1 MGNSVFLS
9 SGDKYLGKLL
19 GFPKGCQVPFR
30 VPRGNVGF
38 LGKHCSVKGTPLA
51 WRGEFRG
58 FCGVVPGSL
67 DFVSSCVGPG
77 IPARVSLGKSEL
89 LSSARG
95 TSGFISNHCRD
106 E

>member
-1 MGNSVFLS
+1 M
-9 SGDKYLGKLL
+9 
-19 GFPKGCQVPFR
+19 
-30 VPRGNVGF
+30 GF
-38 LGKHCSVKGTPLA
+38 LGKHCSVKGTHLV
-51 WRGEFRG
+51 WRGEFHG

-89 LSSARG
+89 LLSARG
-95 TSGFISNHCRD
+95 TSGFISNRCRD